1 MIPYLIKRN
10 IFSLFL
16 LAIVVALTFVSC
28 KEKEITLDPMKR
40 TQVDALNK
48 ASFMARYRNPSKGIM
63 WADSALT
70 YIADSLP
77 DYEDGYLRACNNRA
91 FCSYMLSDYKGV
103 RQYCDSV
110 FFTDDYQHRRSPN
123 HDIEQVLAKLLKARM
138 LQRRCDI
145 SASYLMLN
153 DVERSGL
160 LNQEEDNFLVNLA
173 QSEYYIT
180 SLILNYHYRNG
191 GPSDGM
197 ELLREVENRRSHL
210 KCDYAQDMAMNYA
223 MAHSYSKLC
232 DSVDWD
238 KKMRILCL
246 DRSLSRCIDNL
257 LILSNPAYFC
267 NYQLADVMQMVGFI
281 CADTLIDS
289 VMWKQCE
296 PKMIEI
302 EDVLREEF
310 KFDLSTS
317 DDWALSLLQ
326 ASYQLF
332 WQIDDPY
339 QHLGASVAL
348 ADYSFMIG
356 DTVLAKDCLL
366 RTLNDSTMPSRF
378 APKFEAIF
386 YQQLINSGMSRNP
399 YEIREWFSRE
409 LETQEFINQNQRED
423 FLMRLELEESHRV
436 NRFYLILVCCIL
448 FFLLVLLV
456 LLFLLRHRTRAL
468 QRETERLQLAK
479 RQDVERIANVETC
492 LSVLRHD
499 ITPFISYLQNK
510 KLPESLRQEV
520 LEHLLHTFDN
530 IKTWTKLSIPSGLQF
545 RAGRFALSEV
555 MEESRK
561 NVVNLHPQEVDVRFE
576 PTGLRVWADR
586 MLLVILIRNLVSNA
600 MRFTERGSI
609 VVRAEIYA
617 ADERFVRVSVI
628 DTGAGMDNQT
638 IEDLF
643 RTDKAPKS
651 DEAKSTGFGLI
662 LSRYI
667 IKKHDDNTLQGCSI
681 WAESELGKGS
691 QFHFLVARDMEAE
704 K

>member
-1 MIPYLIKRN
+1 MGTCSLKRN
-10 IFSLFL
+10 IIGLFVW
-16 LAIVVALTFVSC
+16 AVVAFCFVSC
-28 KEKEITLDPMKR
+28 KEKAVSLDPIKR
-40 TQVDALNK
+40 AQVDALNK
-48 ASFMARYRNPSKGIM
+48 ASFMARYRNPAKGIM
-63 WADSALT
+63 WADSALV

-77 DYEDGYLRACNNRA
+77 EYEDGYLRACNNRA
-91 FCSYMLSDYKGV
+91 FCCYMLSDYQGV
-103 RQYCDSV
+103 RDFCDSV
-110 FFTDDYQHRRSPN
+110 FFTEEYQLRRSAN

-138 LQRRCDI
+138 YQRRCDI
-145 SASYLMLN
+145 SDSYLLL
-153 DVERSGL
+153 DEVERSGL
-160 LNQEEDNFLVNLA
+160 LNQDDDNFLVNLA

-191 GPSDGM
+191 GPSNGM
-197 ELLREVENRRSHL
+197 DLLREIENRRL
-210 KCDYAQDMAMNYA
+210 RLRCDYAQDMAMNYA

-232 DSVDWD
+232 DSVAWD

-246 DRSLSRCIDNL
+246 DRSLSRCLDNL
-257 LILSNPAYFC
+257 HILSNPAHFC
-267 NYQLADVMQMVGFI
+267 TYQLADVMQMVGFI

-289 VMWKQCE
+289 VMWKHCE
-296 PKMIEI
+296 SKMVEI

-310 KFDLSTS
+310 KFDLSS
-317 DDWALSLLQ
+317 SNDWALSLLN
-326 ASYQLF
+326 ASSQLF
-332 WQIDDPY
+332 WQIDNPY

-348 ADYSFMIG
+348 ADYALQIG
-356 DTVLAKDCLL
+356 DTVLARECLL
-366 RTLNDSTMPSRF
+366 VTLSDTTMPTRF
-378 APKFEAIF
+378 APKFEALF
-386 YQQLINSGMSRNP
+386 YQQLINAGVSRNP
-399 YEIREWFSRE
+399 ADIREWFSRE
-409 LETQEFINQNQRED
+409 LEIQSFINQNQRED

-520 LEHLLHTFDN
+520 FEHLLHTFDN
-530 IKTWTKLSIPSGLQF
+530 IKAWTKLSIPSGLQF
-545 RAGRFALSEV
+545 RASRFSLSEV
-555 MEESRK
+555 MEETSK
-561 NVVNLHPQEVDVRFE
+561 NIVNLHPQVVEIRFE
-576 PTGLRVWADR
+576 PTTLRVWGDR
-586 MLLVILIRNLVSNA
+586 MLLVILLRNLVSNA
-600 MRFTERGSI
+600 MRFTEQGSI
-609 VVRAEIYA
+609 VVKSEVNTS
-617 ADERFVRVSVI
+617 DPRFVKVSVI
-628 DTGAGMDNQT
+628 DTGSGMDNQT

-643 RTDKAPKS
+643 RTDKTPKG

-691 QFHFLVARDMEAE
+691 QFHFLLARDMEDE